1 MTKEEIDEQNFRFLQ
16 ETQIINLQYIF
27 KPLQKQLDVWLIYI
41 TIDVIDLISWE
52 KQRQVR
58 QQLLRKSTK

>member
-27 KPLQKQLDVWLIYI
+27 KPLQKQLDV
-41 TIDVIDLISWE
+41 
-52 KQRQVR
+52 
-58 QQLLRKSTK
+58 